1 MDAVI
6 YVRWSSAE
14 QSRGSSK
21 ERQLEDCREHAA
33 AKGWKVVAELVDEGV
48 SAFKG
53 RHASVGKLGRF
64 VADVETGTYQNG
76 VVLLTEKL
84 DRLSREEPGRVFMW
98 MMQVTEAGVVVATV
112 DGDRQYKRGQFDM
125 AGIIEVVVK
134 AQLAHEES
142 QKKADRISAA
152 WRRKRKQLAD
162 GERIVLTRRAPAW
175 VTVEGSPPAFV
186 LIKDRAEVVRRIF
199 EETVAGYGKHSIAR
213 RLNQE
218 GVPTFGRA
226 SGWHPSYIQKILA
239 NPAVLGEMQPGR
251 KARGAT
257 RELVGDPVQGYYP
270 TVVNADLHARALRS
284 MAGRSRRVGGRG
296 RRLANI
302 FSGIAKCGECH
313 GRMTFRGKG
322 EKVRAN
328 GEEVR
333 EDYLVCDSY
342 QRGLGCPNKQH
353 FNYLA
358 WETAILNAV
367 LSKAMGDEH
376 FASKR
381 EVRELEV
388 AAAELIRRRDA
399 AVRKADA
406 ALSLYLE
413 TTRDE
418 AKTAWSNLTVEV
430 DECDAA
436 LGIIRKRITAARG
449 VVSPA
454 EHQKRIAD
462 LFDGMENAD
471 DDVRFE
477 ARSRVMEAVHELTAT
492 ILFKRSPRSVEVTTK
507 SGLGISIEWVEGSGA
522 LAEFFYRY
530 DEGFFSDLAGFE
542 PPRGRD

>member
-14 QSRGSSK
+14 QSRGSSR
-21 ERQLEDCREHAA
+21 ERQLEDCRRHAD

-53 RHASVGKLGRF
+53 RHASSGELGRF
-64 VADVETGTYQNG
+64 VADVETGAYPNG
-76 VVLLTEKL
+76 VVLVAEKL
-84 DRLSREEPGRVFMW
+84 DRLSREEPGRVFTW
-98 MMQVTEAGVVVATV
+98 MMRVTEAGVVVATV
-112 DGDRQYKRGQFDM
+112 DGDRQYRRGQFDM

-142 QKKADRISAA
+142 QKKADRLAAA
-152 WRRKRKQLAD
+152 WHRKRKRLAD
-162 GERIVLTRRAPAW
+162 GEQLVLTRRAPAW
-175 VTVEGSPPAFV
+175 LTVEGSPPAFV
-186 LIKDRAEVVRRIF
+186 LIEERADVVRRIF

-218 GVPTFGRA
+218 GVATFGRA

-251 KARGAT
+251 KPRGAA
-257 RELVGDPVQGYYP
+257 RELVGDPVDGYYP
-270 TVVNADLHARALRS
+270 AVVDADLHARALRS

-296 RRLANI
+296 RRLVNI
-302 FSGIAKCGECH
+302 FSGIAECSQCGDK
-313 GRMTFRGKG
+313 MTFRGKG
-322 EKVRAN
+322 VKVRAN
-328 GEEVR
+328 GEAVR
-333 EDYLVCDSY
+333 EDYLVCDNY
-342 QRGLGCPNKQH
+342 QRGRGCTNKQH
-353 FNYLA
+353 FNYVG

-376 FASKR
+376 FASRK

-388 AAAELIRRRDA
+388 EQAELVRQRDA

-418 AKTAWSNLTVEV
+418 AKAAWSSLTAET
-430 DECDAA
+430 DECEAA
-436 LGIIRKRITAARG
+436 LAIIRKRITAARG

-454 EHQKRIAD
+454 EHKQRIAD
-462 LFDGMENAD
+462 LFDEMEDENE
-471 DDVRFE
+471 DVRFE
-477 ARSRVMEAVHELTAT
+477 ARSRVMEAVHELIAT
-492 ILFKRSPRSVEVTTK
+492 VSFNRSPLSVEVTTK
-507 SGLGISIEWVEGSGA
+507 SRLGIGIERLDGGGHGG
-522 LAEFFYRY
+522 EFFYRY
-530 DEGFFSDLAGFE
+530 DEGFFDQGERTS
-542 PPRGRD
+542 PGR

>member
-1 MDAVI
+1 MEAVI

-14 QSRGSSK
+14 QSRGSSR
-21 ERQLEDCREHAA
+21 ERQLEDCRRHAA
-33 AKGWKVVAELVDEGV
+33 AKGWKVVAELIDEGI

-53 RHASVGKLGRF
+53 RHASSGKLGRF
-64 VADVETGTYQNG
+64 VADVEAGAYPNG

-84 DRLSREEPGRVFMW
+84 DRLSREEPGRVFIW

-112 DGDRQYKRGQFDM
+112 DGDRQYKSGQFDM

-142 QKKADRISAA
+142 QKKADRIAAA

-175 VTVEGSPPAFV
+175 VTVDGSPPAFV

-226 SGWHPSYIQKILA
+226 SGWHPSYIQKILG

-251 KARGAT
+251 KARGAS
-257 RELVGDPVQGYYP
+257 REHVGDPIQGYYP
-270 TVVNADLHARALRS
+270 AVVDADLHARALRS

-296 RRLANI
+296 RRLTNI
-302 FSGIAKCGECH
+302 FSGIAKCGECQE
-313 GRMTFRGKG
+313 RMTFRGKG
-322 EKVRAN
+322 EKIRAN
-328 GEEVR
+328 GEAVR

-342 QRGLGCPNKQH
+342 QRGRGCANKQH
-353 FNYLA
+353 FHYLA

-376 FASKR
+376 FASRR

-388 AAAELIRRRDA
+388 EEAELVRRRDA

-406 ALSLYLE
+406 ALTLYLE
-413 TTRDE
+413 TTRNE
-418 AKTAWSNLTVEV
+418 AKTAWSNLTAEA

-436 LGIIRKRITAARG
+436 LAIIRKRIIAARG

-454 EHQKRIAD
+454 EHQQRIAD
-462 LFDGMENAD
+462 LFNEMEAKD
-471 DDVRFE
+471 EDLRFE
-477 ARSRVMEAVHELTAT
+477 ARSRVMEAVHELTAAM
-492 ILFKRSPRSVEVTTK
+492 LFTRAPLSVEVTTK
-507 SGLGISIEWVEGSGA
+507 SGLGIGIECVDGSG
-522 LAEFFYRY
+522 LGAEFFYRY
-530 DEGFFSDLAGFE
+530 DEGFFEESST
-542 PPRGRD
+542 